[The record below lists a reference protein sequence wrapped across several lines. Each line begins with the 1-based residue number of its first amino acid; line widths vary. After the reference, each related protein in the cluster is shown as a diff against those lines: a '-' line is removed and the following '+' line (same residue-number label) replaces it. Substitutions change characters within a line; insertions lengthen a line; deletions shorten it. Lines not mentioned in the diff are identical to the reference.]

1 MKIIFTLLLTLI
13 LLSCAARQKS
23 HHQNENSAES
33 IETISKN
40 IDSPP
45 EPVGGIE
52 AIQAA
57 LREPDEVS
65 KGNKEGEVI
74 VEATINGNGR
84 VTATKIAQS
93 SGYAGMDSEAMLAVS
108 RVSWKPARR
117 KGAPVT
123 ATVRVPVMF
132 ATNSN

>member
-1 MKIIFTLLLTLI
+1 MKIIITLLLTFS

-23 HHQNENSAES
+23 HRQNEISAES

-57 LREPDEVS
+57 LREPDEVA

-74 VEATINGNGR
+74 VEATINSNGR
-84 VTATKIAQS
+84 VIATKIAQS
-93 SGYAGMDSEAMLAVS
+93 SGYAGMDSEAMLAVA

-117 KGAPVT
+117 KGAPVA
-123 ATVRVPVMF
+123 ATVRVPVVF

>member
-1 MKIIFTLLLTLI
+1 MKTIITLLLAFS
-13 LLSCAARQKS
+13 LLSCAAYQKS
-23 HHQNENSAES
+23 HHENEN

-45 EPVGGIE
+45 EPVGGLE

-74 VEATINGNGR
+74 VEATINSKGR
-84 VTATKIAQS
+84 VIATKIAQS
-93 SGYAGMDSEAMLAVS
+93 SGYAGMDSEAMLAVA

-123 ATVRVPVMF
+123 ATVRVPVVF
-132 ATNSN
+132 ATN

>member
-1 MKIIFTLLLTLI
+1 MKIIITLLLASS

-23 HHQNENSAES
+23 HHQNENSTES

-57 LREPDEVS
+57 LREPDEVA

-74 VEATINGNGR
+74 VEATINSNGR
-84 VTATKIAQS
+84 VIATKIAQS
-93 SGYAGMDSEAMLAVS
+93 SGYAGMDSEAMLAVA
-108 RVSWKPARR
+108 RVVWKPARR
-117 KGAPVT
+117 NGVAVT
-123 ATVRVPVMF
+123 ATVRVPVVF
-132 ATNSN
+132 ERNSP

>member
-1 MKIIFTLLLTLI
+1 
-13 LLSCAARQKS
+13 LSCAALQKS
-23 HHQNENSAES
+23 NRQNENSAKS
-33 IETISKN
+33 IEAISKN

-57 LREPDEVS
+57 LREPDEVA

-74 VEATINGNGR
+74 VEATINSNGR
-84 VTATKIAQS
+84 VIATKIAQS
-93 SGYAGMDSEAMLAVS
+93 SGFAGMDSEAMLAVS

-117 KGAPVT
+117 KGAPVA
-123 ATVRVPVMF
+123 ATVRVPVVF
-132 ATNSN
+132 ATN